1 MNGTRFKDN
10 KKLLAKTKLTYG
22 FLSCFLIIILYL
34 LIWILIGEFNLLG
47 LNWFNQSNYSF
58 NLKLLYWCFGVILFT
73 ILFFIIFYF
82 LKIVKID
89 LIPFLFMSNVI
100 GIVTIFSVGIPI
112 PSGENSS
119 IYIVMARFFIVICSG
134 LIIFFISNAVIIRI
148 MLNSPSS
155 YYIYEQY
162 KKEAQETASIKKE
175 MDERK
180 KAKKQKDYVEII
192 EEN

>member
-1 MNGTRFKDN
+1 MNGNRFKDN